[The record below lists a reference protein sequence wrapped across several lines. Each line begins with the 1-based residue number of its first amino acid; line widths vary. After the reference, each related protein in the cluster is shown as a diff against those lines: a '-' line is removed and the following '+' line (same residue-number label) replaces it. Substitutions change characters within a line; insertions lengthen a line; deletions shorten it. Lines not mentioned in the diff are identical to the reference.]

1 MFCFELIITTPLYTI
16 FSSTSL
22 IIGFWGRVCSVKL
35 RKCRCTRYS
44 MLKKIRFSAI
54 LCAPLMGV
62 LFAVMLLMFPSTP
75 TYGASNSKSKTA
87 TSSSSSKK
95 GTSSSAS
102 RRSSSGKSSSSSY
115 SSRSSGSR
123 NSSSKSSTPS
133 SRSSSKSK
141 SSKSSSSSSK
151 STKSNVAQKTSDYT
165 RNVGQ
170 SVRRVGT
177 EAAEQVGDVA
187 VSATYYAG
195 RGAVYAGRGAVYA
208 GQSAFDL
215 AELPIDLVNSI
226 RSAANSGKHS
236 PGYDQAVK
244 VIGKSRFSRSLS
256 ALASRAV
263 ARHPMIRGRY
273 SVGSRS
279 MALLS
284 GKRRPTRSGMVTPC
298 WGTRIS
304 RGVTATHDGLDIMAP
319 TGTPIYAALPG
330 VVLYNGCEFSGYG
343 NLIILA
349 HGNDLYTLYAHN
361 SRNIARFGAKVGAGE
376 RIAEVGSTGRS
387 SAPHLHFEIRHEST
401 PIEPRYFLNL

>member
-1 MFCFELIITTPLYTI
+1 
-16 FSSTSL
+16 
-22 IIGFWGRVCSVKL
+22 
-35 RKCRCTRYS
+35 
-44 MLKKIRFSAI
+44 
-54 LCAPLMGV
+54 MGV
-62 LFAVMLLMFPSTP
+62 LFAVMLLMFPSIP

-102 RRSSSGKSSSSSY
+102 RRSSSGKSSSFSY

-123 NSSSKSSTPS
+123 NSSSKSSTSS

-141 SSKSSSSSSK
+141 SSKSNSSSSK

-187 VSATYYAG
+187 VSATY
-195 RGAVYAGRGAVYA
+195 YAGRGAVYA

>member
-1 MFCFELIITTPLYTI
+1 M
-16 FSSTSL
+16 
-22 IIGFWGRVCSVKL
+22 CSVKL

-62 LFAVMLLMFPSTP
+62 LFAVMLLMFPSIP

-102 RRSSSGKSSSSSY
+102 RRSSSGKSSSFSY

-123 NSSSKSSTPS
+123 NSSSKSSTSS

-141 SSKSSSSSSK
+141 SSKSNSSSSK

-187 VSATYYAG
+187 VSATY
-195 RGAVYAGRGAVYA
+195 YAGRGAVYA